1 LVSPRR
7 STVIVP
13 LSSLAAT
20 SSVNRS
26 ESSPF
31 GPFICTCWPSTAAV
45 TPDGIATGLLP
56 IFDMNSFPD
65 PSEHRAE
72 NFAADV
78 LLAGVVVGHNA
89 FRRRQDRDTQAV
101 IDARQVPHR
110 RVDAAARLRHARDL
124 ADHRRAVEILEL
136 DL

>member
-20 SSVNRS
+20 SSVKRN

-31 GPFICTCWPSTAAV
+31 GPFIFTFWPSTAAV

-56 IFDMNSFPD
+56 IFDMNSLLD

-78 LLAGVVVGHNA
+78 LLACVVVGHDA
-89 FRRRQDRDTQAV
+89 FRRRQDCNAKT
-101 IDARQVPHR
+101 I
-110 RVDAAARLRHARDL
+110 
-124 ADHRRAVEILEL
+124 I
-136 DL
+136 